1 MKKKRPCFGN
11 VCRTHREKRRIPGGV
26 ISRLDDLGIAL
37 RLFSLLVL
45 LVLTAL
51 LSAAEA
57 LLSRLTRKDILNF
70 AEAEGKRYDALA
82 SLLHRPRRYSL
93 TITTAKMIL
102 MVASVLLF
110 MTLFHY
116 PPANAALAVVMLV
129 IFTELFPKNYVQSS
143 SGNATIQ
150 ALRVLRIVYWGGCV
164 IFLPLDFI
172 ANIAVRVFGGKTRAE
187 QDSLVSPE
195 VLETLGSVGDSQ
207 EILEEDD
214 LEMISR
220 ILDFPD
226 KVAREIMVART
237 DMACLD
243 ISTPE
248 EEVLKTTIE
257 CRHTRIPIYEET
269 IDNIIGV
276 LHVKD
281 MLEYWAAG
289 EPIELRQLIIDRAPF
304 FTPESKKISELFR
317 ELRAHK
323 QHLAIVVDEY
333 GGTAGIVT
341 LENIIEE
348 IVGEIHD
355 EDEVDEEDAYIQLDS
370 NTFSVDARLNLVE
383 LNEKLSTEL
392 EAENIDTIG
401 GFVVDH
407 LGRVPEQNT
416 VFVYRGIRFTII
428 EADERRIHRVQI
440 QMPNPLPSE

>member
-1 MKKKRPCFGN
+1 MTKN
-11 VCRTHREKRRIPGGV
+11 VFDTERIAKDKSPSGGV
-26 ISRLDDLGIAL
+26 IPRLDDLGIAL

-51 LSAAEA
+51 LSVAEA
-57 LLSRLTRKDILNF
+57 LLSRLTREDILNF
-70 AEAEGKRYDALA
+70 AGAEEKRYDVLAAL
-82 SLLHRPRRYSL
+82 LRQPQRYSL
-93 TITTAKMIL
+93 TIITAKTIL

-116 PPANAALAVVMLV
+116 RVANAALAVVVLV
-129 IFTELFPKNYVQSS
+129 IFTDLFPKNYVRSS

-150 ALRVLRIVYWGGCV
+150 ALRTLRVVYWGGCV
-164 IFLPLDFI
+164 IFVPLNFI
-172 ANIAVRVFGGKTRAE
+172 ANIAVRVFGGKARAE

-195 VLETLGSVGDSQ
+195 VLETLVNVGDSQ
-207 EILEEDD
+207 EILEEDER
-214 LEMISR
+214 EMISR

-281 MLEYWAAG
+281 MLEYWADG
-289 EPIELRQLIIDRAPF
+289 EPIDLRQLIVGRTPF
-304 FTPESKKISELFR
+304 FTPESKKLSELFR
-317 ELRAHK
+317 ELREHK

-355 EDEVDEEDAYIQLDS
+355 EDEIDEQDAYIQLNP
-370 NTFSVDARLNLVE
+370 NTYSVDARLNLVE

-392 EAENIDTIG
+392 EAENIDTVG
-401 GFVVDH
+401 GFVVNH
-407 LGRVPEQNT
+407 LGRVPEPST
-416 VFVYRGIRFTII
+416 LFVYRGIRFTII
-428 EADERRIHRVQI
+428 EADERRVHRIQI
-440 QMPNPLPSE
+440 QMPNALSSE